1 MSKHSNPLDG
11 VRVAKPCTADW
22 ASMAGDERARFC
34 NLCDLHVYNLSGMSR
49 RDAEALITN
58 TEGRLCVRFYRRE
71 DGTILT
77 RDCPVGLRAL
87 KRRVSRIANAVM
99 SAALG
104 FFGGLGLNYALSPT
118 EYIMGGI
125 AMPPDSG
132 STLGTMISTRPE
144 PVSVVEQFAVMG
156 DLEVEVG
163 RAPVKKKE
171 ARRLRK

>member
-1 MSKHSNPLDG
+1 MSKYSNPLDG
-11 VRVAKPCTADW
+11 VRVAKPCSADW

-87 KRRVSRIANAVM
+87 RRRVSRIANAVM

-104 FFGGLGLNYALSPT
+104 FFGGLGLNYSLSPS
-118 EYIMGGI
+118 EYIMGDI

-132 STLGTMISTRPE
+132 RTLGKILPE
-144 PVSVVEQFAVMG
+144 PEPLIGKFAVMG
-156 DLEVEVG
+156 DLEAEIG
-163 RAPVKKKE
+163 RAPVKRKE
-171 ARRLRK
+171 VRRLRK